1 MDEKNLKKV
10 TVDSRKNQK
19 LSSPQVKLRTLMLEP
34 HGGLTQTP
42 QPKSPRL
49 CQALWVGSGGTW
61 EKPRLKTGELGG
73 EAQATVRK
81 SHQPKQPG
89 SLLGPLQYFTFKEK
103 TICRWLGVCR
113 R

>member
-73 EAQATVRK
+73 EAQAHGQEEPPAQVTWQLTWAVAVFHLQRENN
-81 SHQPKQPG
+81 
-89 SLLGPLQYFTFKEK
+89 LPLA
-103 TICRWLGVCR
+103 WSV
-113 R
+113 